1 MKLLKT
7 LYAKTLLFNIDDPD
21 LSCVFAGTL
30 SGLHYLDKIGV
41 DAFRGRWASRPY
53 IPYAYVSSQLVE

>member
-1 MKLLKT
+1 MLNL
-7 LYAKTLLFNIDDPD
+7 DDPD
-21 LSCVFAGTL
+21 LSCVFAGSL

-41 DAFRGRWASRPY
+41 DAFHERWAPRPY